1 MAAITIDPANFLADF
16 KAFQTKAQAIVA
28 AAAPVVTLVEVV
40 DPAMAPELRLV
51 TAGINVIAN
60 DGPAIVEAINK
71 LIADVE
77 TALKPA

>member
-1 MAAITIDPANFLADF
+1 MAAITIDPANLLADF
-16 KAFQTKAQAIVA
+16 KAFQVKASAIVA
-28 AAAPVVTLVEVV
+28 AAAPVVSLVEVI

-51 TAGINVIAN
+51 TAGISVIAN
-60 DGPAIVEAINK
+60 DGPAIVAALEK